1 MTMKKHIL
9 VLAVCLAAVG
19 LSGCASKRSV
29 DYTEFRAHPP
39 RSILVLPP
47 INESTEVGGTYGFL
61 STATM
66 PIAEKGYYV
75 FPVSVVDQYMKEN
88 GLPTAGEMHQV
99 PLEKIRDIIGA
110 DAVLYLDLKDYGSKY
125 QVIASTTRV
134 NVTAKLVDVKSG
146 QTIWTGA
153 SLVEQSSSGGSGNII
168 ADLIAT
174 ALDQVLNSTTDYA
187 HTVSRTANYQLVADP
202 NTGLLDGP
210 YAPKK

>member
-1 MTMKKHIL
+1 ML
-9 VLAVCLAAVG
+9 AVG
-19 LSGCASKRSV
+19 LIAVALAGCASHPAV
-29 DYTEFRAHPP
+29 DYTAFRAHQP

-47 INESTEVGGTYGFL
+47 INESTDVGGTYGFL

-75 FPVSVVDQYMKEN
+75 FPVSVIDQYMKEN
-88 GLPTAGEMHQV
+88 GLPTAGEMQQV

-125 QVIASTTRV
+125 QIISTTTRV

-146 QTIWTGA
+146 ETIWTGQ
-153 SLVEQSSSGGSGNII
+153 SLIEQSSSGGSGNII
-168 ADLIAT
+168 ADLVAT

-187 HTVSRTANYQLVADP
+187 HTVSRTANIQLVATP
-202 NTGLLDGP
+202 KTGFLDGP
-210 YAPKK
+210 YAVK